1 MKNIFRTFAVL
12 TAAVAF
18 TACDLTLLP
27 EDKVTPDVY
36 FKTETDLQRWS
47 NYYYSY
53 IVNPETSFRYGGDD
67 LVKKSMGSIIEG
79 TRMASDDM
87 DGNLEWGWKAVRKI
101 NYQLEN
107 SNKCEDEAV
116 RARYD
121 GVAYFFRAYIYF
133 QKVMRFGDVPW
144 YDKVL
149 ASTDDAELTK
159 PRDDRGYVIDKVL
172 ADLDLAIES
181 LPTTKDITR
190 VNKWTAYA
198 LKARVALFE
207 GTWRKYREMEKADQY
222 LQIAADAAKTFIE
235 QSGYTLYKEGATPYR
250 DLFNRD
256 NISDVACEVILAR
269 LYEAVTLKLGHSV
282 QFNIKNDAQGFTRRF
297 MNHYLMVTGER
308 FTEQPGNATMLFT
321 DEVQNRDPRLAQTV
335 LCPGYIQ
342 KDGKSVTA
350 NDMNSHTGYQPIKF
364 IAQEAYDGASKGSTD
379 LPLMRAA
386 EVYLIYAEAL
396 AELGTL
402 SQADLDM
409 SVNKIR
415 DRVGMPKLEMNA
427 ANADPDPFLVGCY
440 PNVTQSANTGVIL
453 EIRRERTIELV
464 NEGFR
469 QWDMLRWKEG
479 SQMVNT
485 STDASKDMRYLGVY
499 FPGPGLYDMDG
510 DGTTDFQLYEKG
522 TPTEIGISTKM
533 LGVDIVLSEGTSGYV
548 VAHPEMK
555 FSFNEERDYL
565 WPIPA
570 DQRVLSGGNLTQN
583 PGWTD
588 STNYN

>member
-12 TAAVAF
+12 TATVAF
-18 TACDLTLLP
+18 AACDLTLLP

-53 IVNPETSFRYGGDD
+53 FVNPETSYRYSADD

-79 TRMASDDM
+79 TRMASDAM
-87 DGNLEWGWKAVRKI
+87 SGNLEWGWSALRKI

-107 SNKCEDEAV
+107 SNKCEDVAV
-116 RARYD
+116 RAKYD
-121 GVAYFFRAYIYF
+121 GLAYFFRAYIYF
-133 QKVMRFGDVPW
+133 QKVMRYGDVPW
-144 YDKVL
+144 YDQVL
-149 ASTDDAELTK
+149 DSDDNASLTK
-159 PRDDRGYVIDKVL
+159 PRDDRGYVMDKVL
-172 ADLDLAIES
+172 ADLDLAIAS
-181 LPTTKDITR
+181 LPATKDITR
-190 VNKWTAYA
+190 VTKWTALA

-207 GTWRKYREMEKADQY
+207 GTWRKYRGMENADKY
-222 LQIAADAAKTFIE
+222 LTAAADAAGTFISE
-235 QSGYTLYKEGATPYR
+235 SGYTIYKEGAEPYR
-250 DLFNRD
+250 TLFNCEE
-256 NISDVACEVILAR
+256 IKDVQSEVILGR
-269 LYEAVTLKLGHSV
+269 LYEATTLKVAHSL

-308 FTEQPGNATMLFT
+308 FTEQAGYETMLFV
-321 DEVQNRDPRLAQTV
+321 DEVKNRDPRLAQTV

-342 KDGKSVTA
+342 KGGKSVTA
-350 NDMNSHTGYQPIKF
+350 NDMNSLTGYQPIKF
-364 IAQEAYDGASKGSTD
+364 IGPEAYDGASKGSTD
-379 LPLMRAA
+379 LPIFRAA
-386 EVYLIYAEAL
+386 EVYLVYAEAL

-402 SQADLDM
+402 TQSDLDI
-409 SVNKIR
+409 SLNKVR
-415 DRVGMPKLEMNA
+415 DRVGMPKLQMET
-427 ANADPDPFLVGCY
+427 ANANPDPFLVGCY
-440 PNVTQSANTGVIL
+440 PNVTQGANTGVIL
-453 EIRRERTIELV
+453 EIRRERTVELV

-479 SQMVNT
+479 AQMVNT
-485 STDASKDMRYLGVY
+485 SADASKDMRYFGVY

-510 DGTTDFQLYEKG
+510 DGTDDFQLYEQG
-522 TPTEIGISTKM
+522 TPTEMGLTTKM
-533 LGVDIVLSEGTSGYV
+533 LGADIVLSEGTSGYV

-555 FSFNEERDYL
+555 YSFDEIRDYL

-570 DQRVLSGGNLTQN
+570 DQRVLTGGNLTQN

>member
-12 TAAVAF
+12 AATVAF
-18 TACDLTLLP
+18 AACDLTLLP
-27 EDKVTPDVY
+27 EDKVTPDTY

-53 IVNPETSFRYGGDD
+53 FVNPETAYRYSADD

-79 TRMASDDM
+79 TRMASDAM
-87 DGNLEWGWKAVRKI
+87 SGNLEWGWSGLRKI

-116 RARYD
+116 RAKYD

-144 YDKVL
+144 YDEVL
-149 ASTDDAELTK
+149 SSTDDAKLTK
-159 PRDDRGYVIDKVL
+159 PRDDRGFVMDKVMG
-172 ADLDLAIES
+172 DLDAAINS
-181 LPTTKDITR
+181 LPTTKDVTR
-190 VNKWTAYA
+190 VTKWTALA
-198 LKARVALFE
+198 LKARAALFE
-207 GTWRKYREMEKADQY
+207 GTWRKYRGMVDADKY
-222 LQIAADAAKTFIE
+222 LTIAAEAARTFIDE
-235 QSGYTLYKEGATPYR
+235 SGYTLYEEGEEPYR
-250 DLFNRD
+250 TLFC
-256 NISDVACEVILAR
+256 SDDIAAVDCEVILAR
-269 LYEAVTLKLGHSV
+269 LYEAATLKIAHSL

-308 FTEQPGNATMLFT
+308 FTETPGNETMFYV
-321 DEVQNRDPRLAQTV
+321 DEVKNRDPRLAQTV

-342 KDGKSVTA
+342 KGGKSVTP
-350 NDMNSHTGYQPIKF
+350 NDMNSLTGYQPIKF
-364 IAQEAYDGASKGSTD
+364 INVEAYDGASKGSTD
-379 LPLMRAA
+379 LPLFRAA

-402 SQADLDM
+402 TQSDLDI
-409 SVNKIR
+409 SVNRIR
-415 DRVGMPKLEMNA
+415 DRVSMPKLDMAA
-427 ANADPDPFLVGCY
+427 ANADVDPFLVKCY

-453 EIRRERTIELV
+453 EIRRERTVELV

-479 SQMVNT
+479 AQIVNT
-485 STDASKDMRYLGVY
+485 SDDATKDMSYYGVY
-499 FPGPGLYDMDG
+499 FPGPGKYDMDG
-510 DGTTDFQLYEKG
+510 DGVDDFELYETG
-522 TPTEIGISTKM
+522 TPEVGMNAKKIGS
-533 LGVDIVLSEGTSGYV
+533 DIVLSEGTKGYV
-548 VAHPEMK
+548 IAHPNMNYK
-555 FSFNEERDYL
+555 FDETRDYL

-570 DQRVLSGGNLTQN
+570 DQRVLTGGNLTQN

>member
-12 TAAVAF
+12 TATVALA
-18 TACDLTLLP
+18 ACDLTLLP

-53 IVNPETSFRYGGDD
+53 FVNPETSYRYSADD

-79 TRMASDDM
+79 TRMASDAM
-87 DGNLEWGWKAVRKI
+87 SGNLEWGWSALRKI

-107 SNKCEDEAV
+107 SNKCDDEGV
-116 RARYD
+116 RAKYD
-121 GVAYFFRAYIYF
+121 GLAYFFRAYIYF

-172 ADLDLAIES
+172 ADLDLAIAS
-181 LPTTKDITR
+181 LPSTKDVTR
-190 VNKWTAYA
+190 VTKWTALA

-207 GTWRKYREMEKADQY
+207 GTWRKYRGMEGAEKY
-222 LQIAADAAKTFIE
+222 LTASSDAARTFINE
-235 QSGYTLYKEGATPYR
+235 SGYTIYKEGTEPYR
-250 DLFNRD
+250 TLFNCEE
-256 NISDVACEVILAR
+256 IKDVQSEVILGR
-269 LYEAVTLKLGHSV
+269 LYEAVTLKVAHSL

-308 FTEQPGNATMLFT
+308 FTEQAGHATMSYV
-321 DEVQNRDPRLAQTV
+321 DEVKNRDPRLAQTV

-342 KDGKSVTA
+342 KGGKSVTA
-350 NDMNSHTGYQPIKF
+350 NDLNSLTGYQPIKF
-364 IAQEAYDGASKGSTD
+364 IGPEAYDGASKGSTD
-379 LPLMRAA
+379 LPVFRAA
-386 EVYLIYAEAL
+386 EVYLVYAEAL

-402 SQADLDM
+402 TQSDLDM
-409 SVNKIR
+409 SLNKVR
-415 DRVGMPKLEMNA
+415 DRVGMPKLQMDE
-427 ANADPDPFLVGCY
+427 ANANPDPFLVGCY

-485 STDASKDMRYLGVY
+485 SSDASKDMRYLGVY

-510 DGTTDFQLYEKG
+510 DGADDLQLYEKG
-522 TPTEIGISTKM
+522 TTPEIGITTKM
-533 LGVDIVLSEGTSGYV
+533 IGVDIVLSEGTSGYV

-555 FSFNEERDYL
+555 YSFDEVRDYL

-570 DQRVLSGGNLTQN
+570 DQRVLTGGNLTQN

>member
-12 TAAVAF
+12 TATVALA
-18 TACDLTLLP
+18 ACDLTLLP

-53 IVNPETSFRYGGDD
+53 FVNPETSYRYSADD

-79 TRMASDDM
+79 TRMASDAM
-87 DGNLEWGWKAVRKI
+87 SGNLEWGWSALRKI

-107 SNKCEDEAV
+107 SNKCDDEGI
-116 RARYD
+116 RAKYD
-121 GVAYFFRAYIYF
+121 GLAYFFRAYIYF

-159 PRDDRGYVIDKVL
+159 PRDDRGYVMDKVL
-172 ADLDLAIES
+172 ADLDLAIAS
-181 LPTTKDITR
+181 LPSTKDVTR
-190 VNKWTAYA
+190 VTKWTALA

-207 GTWRKYREMEKADQY
+207 GTWRKYRGMEGAEKYITAS
-222 LQIAADAAKTFIE
+222 ADAARTFINE
-235 QSGYTLYKEGATPYR
+235 SGYTIYKEGAEPYR
-250 DLFNRD
+250 TLFNCEE
-256 NISDVACEVILAR
+256 IKDVQSEVILGR
-269 LYEAVTLKLGHSV
+269 LYEAVTLKVAHSL

-308 FTEQPGNATMLFT
+308 FTEQAGHETMSYV
-321 DEVQNRDPRLAQTV
+321 DEVKNRDPRLAQTV

-342 KDGKSVTA
+342 KGGKSVTA
-350 NDMNSHTGYQPIKF
+350 NDLNSLTGYQPIKF
-364 IAQEAYDGASKGSTD
+364 IGPEAYDGASKGSTD
-379 LPLMRAA
+379 LPIFRAA
-386 EVYLIYAEAL
+386 EVYLVYAEAL

-402 SQADLDM
+402 TQSDLDM
-409 SVNKIR
+409 SLNKVR
-415 DRVGMPKLEMNA
+415 DRVGMPKLQMDE
-427 ANADPDPFLVGCY
+427 ANANPDPFLVGCY

-479 SQMVNT
+479 AQMVNT

-499 FPGPGLYDMDG
+499 FAGPGLYDMDG
-510 DGTTDFQLYEKG
+510 DGADDLQLYEKG
-522 TPTEIGISTKM
+522 TTPEIGITTKM
-533 LGVDIVLSEGTSGYV
+533 IGVDIVLSEGTSGYV

-555 FSFNEERDYL
+555 YSFDEVRDYL

-570 DQRVLSGGNLTQN
+570 DQRVLTGGNLTQN